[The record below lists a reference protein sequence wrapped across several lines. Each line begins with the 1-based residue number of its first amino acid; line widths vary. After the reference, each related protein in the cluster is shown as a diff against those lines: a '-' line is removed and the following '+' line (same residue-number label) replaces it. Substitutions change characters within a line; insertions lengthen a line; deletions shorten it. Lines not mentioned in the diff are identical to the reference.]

1 MNYLTC
7 DIKLGGS
14 TYQYLDWGKR
24 NLSRTEF
31 ITSLVKALGYKS
43 KTVPKKLA
51 RRFGC
56 LIGIIYSEFNGDDY
70 LLDCV
75 IEAFNTLK

>member
-14 TYQYLDWGKR
+14 TSQYLDWSKR
-24 NLSRTEF
+24 NLSRAEF
-31 ITSLVKALGYKS
+31 IDSLVKALGYRS

-75 IEAFNTLK
+75 IEAFNKLK